1 MIAHL
6 RGRLIEN
13 DVESIVVDVGG
24 VGYQVL
30 ISGATQGAL
39 PAVGA
44 ELAIHVHSHYV
55 ADEPLRLY
63 GFVDPDERR
72 LFQTLIGVQGVG
84 PRVAL
89 AILAGLPASELVR
102 AISGGDVARLTQIKG
117 VGRKI
122 AERLTV
128 ELREKI
134 VTLSAGKAGAG
145 AGAPT
150 PPPRSTVPV
159 GPLGDVHGAL
169 VALGYRANEFEALLG
184 EMDTARS
191 TGELVKQA
199 LAALRRR

>member
-1 MIAHL
+1 VAGIGYL
-6 RGRLIEN
+6 
-13 DVESIVVDVGG
+13 VSIT
-24 VGYQVL
+24 
-30 ISGATQGAL
+30 SATLGAL

-44 ELAIHVHSHYV
+44 EVRIHVHSHFV

-63 GFVDPDERR
+63 GFTDPDERR

-89 AILAGLPASELVR
+89 AILAGLPAGELVR

-134 VTLSAGKAGAG
+134 VALPVGRSGA
-145 AGAPT
+145 AAAPPSRAPAMT
-150 PPPRSTVPV
+150 
-159 GPLGDVHGAL
+159 GPLGDVYGAL
-169 VALGYRANEFEALLG
+169 TALGYKPNEFEALLS
-184 EMDTARS
+184 EMDTTRP
-191 TGELVKQA
+191 TGDLVRQA

>member
-6 RGRLIEN
+6 RGQLMDHSGET
-13 DVESIVVDVGG
+13 IVVDVGG
-24 VGYQVL
+24 IGYQVW
-30 ISGATQGAL
+30 ISGAALGSL

-44 ELAIHVHSHYV
+44 ELRLHVHSHYIK
-55 ADEPLRLY
+55 DEPLRLY

-72 LFQTLIGVQGVG
+72 LFETLIDVQGVG

-89 AILAGLPASELVR
+89 AILAGLPAGELVR
-102 AISGGDVARLTQIKG
+102 AIVGGDVARLTQIKG

-134 VTLSAGKAGAG
+134 AALPIGRTGGLPAAA
-145 AGAPT
+145 
-150 PPPRSTVPV
+150 PPRSSVPA
-159 GPLGDVHGAL
+159 GPLGDVYGAL
-169 VALGYRANEFEALLG
+169 VALGFRPNEFEALLG
-184 EMDTARS
+184 DMDAAQPTA
-191 TGELVKQA
+191 ELVRQA